1 MNALLDTVDPDGL
14 LEYSVVFT
22 DRSLNHMSGAFQGVM
37 CDISAMLKEVYRAS
51 HVAVIPGGGTFAMEA
66 VARQFAGD
74 QDVLVVRNGWFS
86 FRWSQILDAAKIAR
100 EVTVIKAR
108 PMGNSAQSPYA
119 PRPSKRSRPRSAR
132 AGPASSSRRMSKPRP
147 GSFCPMIIS
156 RRWPRPPTR
165 LMRFW
170 CLIASR
176 LARSGS
182 IWPPRASMC

>member
-37 CDISAMLKEVYRAS
+37 RDISAMLKEVYGAS

-86 FRWSQILDAAKIAR
+86 FRWSQILDAAQIAR

-108 PMGNSAQSPYA
+108 PMGNSPQSPYA
-119 PRPSKRSRPRSAR
+119 PPPIDEVTAQIRAQPARHRLCPPCRNLGRYHLARQLYRGAGGSRPR
-132 AGPASSSRRMSKPRP
+132 G
-147 GSFCPMIIS
+147 
-156 RRWPRPPTR
+156 
-165 LMRFW
+165 
-170 CLIASR
+170 
-176 LARSGS
+176 
-182 IWPPRASMC
+182 